1 MLNVKTAKTAELV
14 AFYNAHAANLAS
26 ASADKPFR
34 PIKKF
39 ADRDTAEKRVAE
51 LLKTLKPAKKAKAE
65 KKEAGAGNTEHRA
78 RKIHVLVKGNPKF
91 GTAAL
96 RYELY
101 KNGMTVGEYVALG
114 GQVRDVCWDVK
125 QGWIKLR

>member
-1 MLNVKTAKTAELV
+1 MINVQTAKTAELV
-14 AFYNAHAANLAS
+14 AFYNANAAA
-26 ASADKPFR
+26 AQTDKAGSSSFR

-39 ADRDTAEKRVAE
+39 ADRATAEKRVAE
-51 LLKTLKPAKKAKAE
+51 LLKALKPKASKKAAKKE
-65 KKEAGAGNTEHRA
+65 VGNADHRA

-91 GTAAL
+91 GTAAV
-96 RYELY
+96 RYALY

-125 QGWIKLR
+125 QGWIELR

>member
-1 MLNVKTAKTAELV
+1 MLNVKTAKTAKTAELV
-14 AFYNAHAANLAS
+14 AFYNAHAA
-26 ASADKPFR
+26 KPV
-34 PIKKF
+34 KKF
-39 ADRDTAEKRVAE
+39 ADRKTAEQRVAA
-51 LLKTLKPAKKAKAE
+51 LIATLSPKKAE
-65 KKEAGAGNTEHRA
+65 KKAKKEAGNADHRA

-96 RYELY
+96 RYNLY

-125 QGWIKLR
+125 QGWIELR